1 MSEATHNGALLPPI
15 KLIKTPESMAIE
27 DLPDAIKDNINLI
40 LGNTLKSVVT
50 KICQH

>member
-27 DLPDAIKDNINLI
+27 DPPDAIKDNINLI
-40 LGNTLKSVVT
+40 LGNASQ
-50 KICQH
+50 ISGH